1 MIVGA
6 NRRLKTDT
14 SGLVLS
20 RVESVMRR
28 KRGAWKGMGE
38 KEGEAGGEE
47 TKDKKGR
54 SKDNLERRK

>member
-1 MIVGA
+1 MIVGGKQA
-6 NRRLKTDT
+6 VEDRYAGTRIESRRK
-14 SGLVLS
+14 
-20 RVESVMRR
+20 RVAE